1 MAKKR
6 VFDNFDPHNNVVE
19 NIDSA
24 YPIQNFARILKMIR
38 FFCENAFF
46 MDLWRHKSVI
56 FGNFRH

>member
-24 YPIQNFARILKMIR
+24 YPVPNFARISKMVWILKQID
-38 FFCENAFF
+38 FSWSY
-46 MDLWRHKSVI
+46 DVI
-56 FGNFRH
+56 KV